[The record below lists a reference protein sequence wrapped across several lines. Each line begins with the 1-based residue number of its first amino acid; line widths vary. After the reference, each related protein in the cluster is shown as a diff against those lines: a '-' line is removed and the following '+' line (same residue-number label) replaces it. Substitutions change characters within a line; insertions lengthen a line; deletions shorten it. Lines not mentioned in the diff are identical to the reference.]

1 MRHIG
6 NRRAKGGIL
15 HGRENFDREKE
26 RNDGTI
32 RHYFT
37 VYTCAGRNH
46 CRERESRAGHRWNG
60 SNRSGFDTLGRI
72 ESTETAGSARV
83 DFVRQICGHF
93 ERGRILLRES
103 FLYQCESG
111 S

>member
-1 MRHIG
+1 MEEKILTG
-6 NRRAKGGIL
+6 KKNGMAALFGIIL
-15 HGRENFDREKE
+15 LY
-26 RNDGTI
+26 I
-32 RHYFT
+32 L
-37 VYTCAGRNH
+37 AL
-46 CRERESRAGHRWNG
+46 A
-60 SNRSGFDTLGRI
+60 
-72 ESTETAGSARV
+72 AGSARV